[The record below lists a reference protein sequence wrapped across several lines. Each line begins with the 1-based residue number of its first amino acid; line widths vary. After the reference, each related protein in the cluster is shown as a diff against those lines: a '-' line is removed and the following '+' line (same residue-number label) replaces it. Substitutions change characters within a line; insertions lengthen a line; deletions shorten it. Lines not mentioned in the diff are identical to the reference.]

1 MSLSFKHFLD
11 LTHLQPL
18 AAILIQMLK
27 GFLNESLPVVGEWA
41 NDTIDELID
50 GDGTT
55 VIIIEAVENVNGF
68 FIAKVKVEVI
78 YCVKKLLLVNEVRA
92 IKVHQLELLLQTD
105 NSLCSSGVH
114 LLLEKF
120 HVYLLLS
127 QEGFLT
133 KRNWGT

>member
-1 MSLSFKHFLD
+1 
-11 LTHLQPL
+11 
-18 AAILIQMLK
+18 MLK

-41 NDTIDELID
+41 NDAIDELID

-92 IKVHQLELLLQTD
+92 IKVH
-105 NSLCSSGVH
+105 
-114 LLLEKF
+114 
-120 HVYLLLS
+120 
-127 QEGFLT
+127 
-133 KRNWGT
+133 